1 MYDDQRN
8 RGSQNNEIYVN
19 GRPVN
24 SAQQHYYEYDEGFV
38 NDVMIRSFMFMFMAV
53 LVTAIVALYTAQSG
67 LYRVIFSSG
76 FMLIAIVIAEFACVI
91 FAGKVVASNNAP
103 ASTVLL
109 FTYSILNG
117 LLFSSIFLA
126 YNMQSIVTVF
136 FVTSAMFG
144 VTAAVGALTK
154 KNLASWGNYLFM
166 GLIGIIL
173 ASLVNMFLK
182 SSSLDFAISIIG
194 VLLFVGLTAFDTQ
207 KIKAI
212 ATDLNGS
219 YSMNVLGM
227 WGALELYMDFI
238 NLFLY
243 LLRIFGRRD

>member
-91 FAGKVVASNNAP
+91 FAR
-103 ASTVLL
+103 
-109 FTYSILNG
+109 
-117 LLFSSIFLA
+117 
-126 YNMQSIVTVF
+126 
-136 FVTSAMFG
+136 
-144 VTAAVGALTK
+144 
-154 KNLASWGNYLFM
+154 
-166 GLIGIIL
+166 
-173 ASLVNMFLK
+173 K
-182 SSSLDFAISIIG
+182 SSRFEQRTRIDRASVYLQYFKRSAVFIHLS
-194 VLLFVGLTAFDTQ
+194 GL
-207 KIKAI
+207 
-212 ATDLNGS
+212 
-219 YSMNVLGM
+219 
-227 WGALELYMDFI
+227 
-238 NLFLY
+238 
-243 LLRIFGRRD
+243 